1 MSASAAVAYHD
12 EIASGWDDRYRRGAF
27 ARRAAFFRDRILPQL
42 PGNGIWLDVGCGS
55 GYFSRIMARRG
66 SRVIGYDGSQAMLEL
81 ARRAAQAENLSGRIA
96 FRLVP
101 TVERTS
107 LPDASV
113 DGCLCLN
120 VLEYLDKPFDCL
132 DEMVRVLKPGGLL
145 VLSVP
150 HTHSPVRAMQ
160 VIRNAMKG
168 SHSQSGSSY
177 VALSEITATGP
188 GLRSRLKKRGMDV
201 LTMSGFDGFIPEAL
215 LSILPPSLLFAVARA
230 SSKRLK
236 PRFIAPPLNRDKAA

>member
-1 MSASAAVAYHD
+1 MSDAAADIFLASWRAMAPPSLDMTRSLAML
-12 EIASGWDDRYRRGAF
+12 ES
-27 ARRAAFFRDRILPQL
+27 ARRAA
-42 PGNGIWLDVGCGS
+42 
-55 GYFSRIMARRG
+55 
-66 SRVIGYDGSQAMLEL
+66 E
-81 ARRAAQAENLSGRIA
+81 AENLSGRID
-96 FRLVP
+96 FQFVP
-101 TVERTS
+101 TVERIS

-132 DEMVRVLKPGGLL
+132 DEMVRVLRPGGLL

-168 SHSQSGSSY
+168 ARSQSGSSY
-177 VALSEITATGP
+177 VALSRFTATGP

-201 LTMSGFDGFIPEAL
+201 LMMSGFDGFIPEAL
-215 LSILPPSLLFAVARA
+215 LSILPPSLLFAVARKA
-230 SSKRLK
+230 SQRS
-236 PRFIAPPLNRDKAA
+236 D

>member
-1 MSASAAVAYHD
+1 MSDAAADIFLAS
-12 EIASGWDDRYRRGAF
+12 W
-27 ARRAAFFRDRILPQL
+27 RA
-42 PGNGIWLDVGCGS
+42 
-55 GYFSRIMARRG
+55 MA
-66 SRVIGYDGSQAMLEL
+66 SRVIGYDGSQAMLES
-81 ARRAAQAENLSGRIA
+81 ARRAAEAENLSGRIA

-101 TVERTS
+101 TVERIS

-150 HTHSPVRAMQ
+150 HAHSPVRAMQ

-168 SHSQSGSSY
+168 AHSQSGSSY
-177 VALSEITATGP
+177 VALSRVTATGP
-188 GLRSRLKKRGMDV
+188 GLRSRLRKRGMDV
-201 LTMSGFDGFIPEAL
+201 LMMSGFDGFIPQAL
-215 LSILPPSLLFAVARA
+215 LQHPAAQLTVCSRQKSQSA
-230 SSKRLK
+230 KRLT
-236 PRFIAPPLNRDKAA
+236 P

>member
-12 EIASGWDDRYRRGAF
+12 EIARGWDNRYRRGAF
-27 ARRAAFFRDRILPQL
+27 AHRAAFFRDRIVPQL
-42 PGNGIWLDVGCGS
+42 PREGIWLDVGCGS
-55 GYFSRIMARRG
+55 GYFSRIMARHG
-66 SRVIGYDGSQAMLEL
+66 LPVIGYDASLAMLES
-81 ARRAAQAENLSGRIA
+81 ARRAAEAENLSGRID
-96 FRLVP
+96 FQFVP
-101 TVERTS
+101 TVERIS

-132 DEMVRVLKPGGLL
+132 DEMVRVLRPGGVL

-168 SHSQSGSSY
+168 ARSQSGSSY
-177 VALSEITATGP
+177 VALSRFTATGP

-201 LTMSGFDGFIPEAL
+201 LMMSGFDGFIPEAL
-215 LSILPPSLLFAVARA
+215 LSILPPSLLFTVARKA
-230 SSKRLK
+230 SQRS
-236 PRFIAPPLNRDKAA
+236 D

>member
-12 EIASGWDDRYRRGAF
+12 EIARGWDNRYRRGAF
-27 ARRAAFFRDRILPQL
+27 ARRAAFFQDRILPQL
-42 PGNGIWLDVGCGS
+42 PREGIWLDVGCGS
-55 GYFSRIMARRG
+55 GYFSRIMARHG
-66 SRVIGYDGSQAMLEL
+66 LPVIGYDASLAMLES
-81 ARRAAQAENLSGRIA
+81 ARRAAEAENLSGRID
-96 FRLVP
+96 FQFVP
-101 TVERTS
+101 TVERIS

-132 DEMVRVLKPGGLL
+132 DEMVRVLRPGGVL

-168 SHSQSGSSY
+168 ARSQSGSGY
-177 VALSEITATGP
+177 VALSRFTATGP
-188 GLRSRLKKRGMDV
+188 RLRSRLKKRGMNV
-201 LTMSGFDGFIPEAL
+201 LMMTGFDGFIPEAL
-215 LSILPPSLLFAVARA
+215 LSILPPSLLFAVARKA
-230 SSKRLK
+230 SQRS
-236 PRFIAPPLNRDKAA
+236 D